1 MKNVCSQTQ
10 ENFEK
15 LKKAKVILLDLDG
28 TVYIDYEPID
38 GVIASLERLRAS
50 GRKLVYLTNNSSKS
64 YKDYEKN
71 LRLSGIFESGDEIY
85 TSAMATA
92 EYLNEEKP
100 GARVYLLA
108 PDDVKADFRAA
119 GVNVVESSPDVAV
132 LAYDITL
139 DYKKIREF
147 DYFLKSGVY
156 YVATHPDFTCPAKGC
171 SVPDAGSFIEMFRA
185 SSGRAPDLIVG
196 KPRSAMG
203 ERIKKRYGV
212 QSDEVLMVGDRL
224 STDIA
229 FGNNCGFYT
238 ALVYTGEATR
248 ESYAA
253 SDVKATVDCENFAV
267 LTEKI
272 LA

>member
-1 MKNVCSQTQ
+1 MGKRIARRALRFMKNVCSQTQ

-139 DYKKIREF
+139 DYKKIRE
-147 DYFLKSGVY
+147 DATKKKNPRKSNSGKLSQVLYFMI
-156 YVATHPDFTCPAKGC
+156 F
-171 SVPDAGSFIEMFRA
+171 
-185 SSGRAPDLIVG
+185 
-196 KPRSAMG
+196 
-203 ERIKKRYGV
+203 
-212 QSDEVLMVGDRL
+212 
-224 STDIA
+224 
-229 FGNNCGFYT
+229 
-238 ALVYTGEATR
+238 
-248 ESYAA
+248 
-253 SDVKATVDCENFAV
+253 
-267 LTEKI
+267 
-272 LA
+272 